1 MRSSWNLKLS
11 RAAVTLLAAICPF
24 FSSAQFS
31 PPEEKFPSGETF
43 LYPINPGLPGSLA
56 GTMGELRR
64 THFHSG
70 LDIRTNNVIGLPV
83 LASKSGYIS
92 RVSVGPVGYGN
103 VVYITHPDGYTTIY
117 AHLDR
122 FKGDLAEYVLKEHY
136 RKRTN
141 TINLYFKPGQF
152 PVQRGDTIAFSGNSG
167 SSGGPHLHFD
177 IRDKNN
183 FALNP
188 LLVENFP
195 EIKDE
200 LPPAVE
206 KVALRTL
213 DINSRINDKFGRF
226 EFYARRVGDN
236 YVFDAPI
243 LATGTIGVEVLAKD
257 KLAPNSR
264 FYGGVNY
271 IQVRVDS
278 QLIFNQSID
287 KLNVAKS
294 RQILTLVDFKTM
306 RNNGNRFYKLFL
318 DDGNGLHFYDQSPG
332 NGKIRVNNGSD
343 RKVEVTM
350 RDSFGNTS
358 RLSFK
363 LKPSP
368 LTKEVPLLE
377 PLKGEPE
384 FDVHENVLMVT
395 APACVADSNRAV
407 AYSRDRERI
416 IEPAYFN
423 ANRAVYLFD
432 LRYEIP
438 DSVVVCDRSIVP
450 GIVAAVPSK
459 GQYQYFSDV
468 MDIQFPVNSL
478 YDTVYLNAAH
488 RIFPDSSEIFT
499 VGSPYVPLAKDIK
512 VALRPQ
518 KQIQW
523 KESTGVYRVEGSGYS
538 YLGGKWENGAVH
550 FSTREFGDFT
560 ILDDVTPPTIKPVV
574 VNNHVARFKI
584 SDDLSGIKTYRA
596 TVDGQW
602 LLMYYDAKTATI
614 WSERLDKS
622 TLMKGEFKLVVVDEA
637 GNRAEYTTQ
646 LK

>member
-1 MRSSWNLKLS
+1 MLS
-11 RAAVTLLAAICPF
+11 RATVAFIAAVCPF

-31 PPEEKFPSGETF
+31 PPEEKFPAGETF

-56 GTMGELRR
+56 GTMGELRS

-103 VVYITHPDGYTTIY
+103 VIYVTHPDGYTTIY
-117 AHLDR
+117 AHLDK
-122 FKGDLAEYVLKEHY
+122 FKGDLGEYVLKEHY
-136 RKRTN
+136 RQRKHS
-141 TINLYFKPGQF
+141 INLYFKPGQF
-152 PVQRGDTIAFSGNSG
+152 PVRRGDTIAFSGNSG

-206 KVALRTL
+206 KIALKTL
-213 DINSRINDKFGRF
+213 DINSRINDRFGRF
-226 EFYARRVGDN
+226 EFYAKRVGNN
-236 YVFDAPI
+236 YEFDVPI

-271 IQVRVDS
+271 IQVHVDS

-294 RQILTLVDFKTM
+294 RQILTLMDFKTM

-318 DDGNGLHFYDQSPG
+318 DDGNGLNFYDQSPG
-332 NGKIRVNNGSD
+332 DGKIRVIPGD
-343 RKVEVTM
+343 DKDVEVTM
-350 RDSFGNTS
+350 QDSFGNS
-358 RLSFK
+358 SKLSFR
-363 LKPSP
+363 LRPSP
-368 LTKEVPLLE
+368 ATKEVTLLE
-377 PLKGEPE
+377 PLKDEVE
-384 FDVHENVLMVT
+384 YDIHENVLMIT
-395 APACVADSNRAV
+395 TRPCQADSNRAV
-407 AYSRDRERI
+407 VYSRDRERI
-416 IEPAYFN
+416 AEPDYYN
-423 ANRAVYLFD
+423 VNRAVYLFD
-432 LRYEIP
+432 LRKEIP
-438 DSVVVCDRSIVP
+438 DSVVICNRSVVP
-450 GIVAAVPSK
+450 KIVATVPST
-459 GQYQYFSDV
+459 GQYHYYSDL
-468 MDIQFPVNSL
+468 MDVQFPVNSV
-478 YDTVYLNAAH
+478 YDTVYLSADH
-488 RIFPDSSEIFT
+488 KLFPDSSEIFT
-499 VGSPYVPLAKDIK
+499 LGSPYVPLNKTIK
-512 VALRPQ
+512 VTLRPT
-518 KQIQW
+518 KKIQW
-523 KESTGVYRVEGSGYS
+523 NEAMGVYRIEGKGYS

-560 ILDDVTPPTIKPVV
+560 ILRDMTPPTIKPVV
-574 VNNHVARFKI
+574 VNNHIARFKI
-584 SDDLSGIKTYRA
+584 HDDLSGISSYRA

-602 LLMYYDAKTATI
+602 LLMYYDSKTATI
-614 WSERLDKS
+614 WSERLNKDV
-622 TLMKGEFKLVVVDEA
+622 LMKGEFKLVVVDQA
-637 GNRAEYTTQ
+637 GNRSEYTNH